1 MFHLWYVD
9 ACPRTQKTREFMY
22 ALSIQQK
29 AGIMRCSRFHSKSS
43 NPSNPCYLIHLK
55 PRCRKT
61 RTSHGNVMFYIEPII
76 NFRYKIMVWSYAEYS
91 NIFIWVDKR
100 LIKRLFDI
108 IKLVEKSSF
117 YCMNRATL
125 LLASKTFYVFEWKP

>member
-1 MFHLWYVD
+1 MIDEYNQNRSSSYEGGQNPLKIFHLWYVD

-55 PRCRKT
+55 PRRRKT
-61 RTSHGNVMFYIEPII
+61 RTSHGNVMFHIESMII
-76 NFRYKIMVWSYAEYS
+76 NV
-91 NIFIWVDKR
+91 V
-100 LIKRLFDI
+100 
-108 IKLVEKSSF
+108 
-117 YCMNRATL
+117 
-125 LLASKTFYVFEWKP
+125 